1 MDCMGV
7 CFGNFTEK
15 CDLTMVTDSLHIP
28 IVFDVA
34 TEELSF
40 SQYIFINNTSEK
52 TVLFLL
58 CIGPYYGRLLS
69 YPLIHNL
76 VPPTLYYTVFL
87 VNATNPSILIPVDLD
102 NFVFP
107 GYATIAV
114 LLSSSIQSLVYR
126 AQQYDRSVKTTSI
139 SVGDTF

>member
-1 MDCMGV
+1 MGV
-7 CFGNFTEK
+7 CFGNYTEK
-15 CDLTMVTDSLHIP
+15 CDLTMTTESLQIP

-34 TEELSF
+34 SEELAI

-52 TVLFLL
+52 IVSFLSF
-58 CIGPYYGRLLS
+58 IGPYYGKLLS

-87 VNATNPSILIPVDLD
+87 VNATNPSVLIPVDLD
-102 NFVFP
+102 SFIFP

-139 SVGDTF
+139 SVIDRS